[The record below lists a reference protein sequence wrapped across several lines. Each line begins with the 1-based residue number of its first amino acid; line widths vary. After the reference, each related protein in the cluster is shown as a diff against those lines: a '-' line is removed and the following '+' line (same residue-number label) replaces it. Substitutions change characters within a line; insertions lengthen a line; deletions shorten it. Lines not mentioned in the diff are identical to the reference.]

1 LTANGQV
8 SGPWQRPQR
17 GSWGN
22 LGRNVLR
29 GPRFSQVDLSV
40 FKEFRLAEA
49 TKLQFRGEIFNL
61 FNHTNLGQPTA
72 SVDAPGTAGR
82 IFATATTY
90 LPRMAQL
97 AVRLQF

>member
-1 LTANGQV
+1 M

-29 GPRFSQVDLSV
+29 GQRFSQVDLSV
-40 FKEFRLAEA
+40 FKEFRLAESK
-49 TKLQFRGEIFNL
+49 TLQLRGEIFNL
-61 FNHTNLGQPTA
+61 FNQTNLGQPTA
-72 SVDAPGTAGR
+72 TVDAPGTAGR
-82 IFATATTY
+82 IFASATTY
-90 LPRMAQL
+90 LPRMAQV